1 MITQVDDATRIRVIR
16 ALVGMTS
23 RDFAAKMGVSC
34 ASVTSWEKGRCTPQR
49 EKRMELA
56 TFCQKAGI
64 AFMPSGCPVPAGDL
78 LPSQER

>member
-23 RDFAAKMGVSC
+23 RAFAAELDVACQSI
-34 ASVTSWEKGRCTPQR
+34 TSWEHGRCTPTR
-49 EKRMELA
+49 EKRKRLA
-56 TFCQKAGI
+56 EFCRKAGI
-64 AFMPSGCPVPAGDL
+64 GFMPSGCPVPAVDL